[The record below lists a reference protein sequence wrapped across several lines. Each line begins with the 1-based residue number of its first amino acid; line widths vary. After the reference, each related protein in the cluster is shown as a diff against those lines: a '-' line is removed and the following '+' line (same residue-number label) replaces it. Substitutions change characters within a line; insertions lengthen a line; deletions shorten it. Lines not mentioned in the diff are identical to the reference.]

1 MRKILLICIFSAI
14 ALASYG
20 QSGRLVHGCV
30 FGRGKA
36 PLEGAVISTIQGE
49 QICVTDAS
57 GQFKASTKAYVTQIK
72 VSYNGC
78 APQIVNVDGSYM
90 IITLRVNSPTP
101 SSRLKV
107 AEIKKGY
114 QQEVSI
120 GHSCDFESFMLGLNY
135 IGGWRV
141 SHKFFIGLGT
151 GLDFT
156 LNSYNP
162 MALLY
167 HYSDDTDT
175 FCVFYNL
182 DSYDHSGSVRI
193 DYEEEYYYGTP
204 AQTVTVPLY
213 LHIRAY
219 FLKSRWSPFL
229 SFSGGARFSTPK
241 KLEVY
246 NCKKGSGWRS
256 SYEYYDITYKRT
268 VKYGAVTGMF
278 ELMLGLNYQHS
289 KKLAFNLQGGMATN
303 IGYGLYYRDYAEDG
317 FVRGVSLGYTLRF
330 GIAF

>member
-101 SSRLKV
+101 ISRLKV

-141 SHKFFIGLGT
+141 GHKFFIGLGT

-167 HYSDDTDT
+167 HYSFSGNDT
-175 FCVFYNL
+175 FCDFYNL
-182 DSYDHSGSVRI
+182 DSYDHSGSVRKDVD
-193 DYEEEYYYGTP
+193 DYFDTT

-246 NCKKGSGWRS
+246 KCKKDNSYGR
-256 SYEYYDITYKRT
+256 YEYYDITYYRT

-303 IGYGLYYRDYAEDG
+303 IGYGLYYNDDAEYD
-317 FVRGVSLGYTLRF
+317 FVHGVSLGYTLRF

>member
-1 MRKILLICIFSAI
+1 MKKILLICIFSAI

-101 SSRLKV
+101 SSHLKV

-120 GHSCDFESFMLGLNY
+120 GHSWTDDPSFMLGLNY

-141 SHKFFIGLGT
+141 GHKFFIGLGT

-167 HYSDDTDT
+167 HYSYSDHRYCD
-175 FCVFYNL
+175 FYNL
-182 DSYDHSGSVRI
+182 DRYDHSGRVRI
-193 DYEEEYYYGTP
+193 GEEEYYGTP

-246 NCKKGSGWRS
+246 NCKEDYSYGH
-256 SYEYYDITYKRT
+256 YEYYNITYYRT

-303 IGYGLYYRDYAEDG
+303 IGYGLYYNDDAEDG